1 MKGGRRTERR
11 GENPF
16 ALACCI
22 CFEAAGRRGGSGYS
36 TLRTARRRRRTA
48 TTAHASDG
56 ASLRRRWEVGDGE
69 RGGRGDVAALEPVR
83 RTRDRASGASWR
95 GGRMRVRVLPSTP
108 ESCFLLRSPP
118 VPAVALSRHRES
130 LLVSPARDWP
140 STSHVTRQHTS
151 SNCTANP
158 TRETTTKPDAVE

>member
-48 TTAHASDG
+48 TTAQAFDG

-118 VPAVALSRHRES
+118 VPTVTLSRHRES